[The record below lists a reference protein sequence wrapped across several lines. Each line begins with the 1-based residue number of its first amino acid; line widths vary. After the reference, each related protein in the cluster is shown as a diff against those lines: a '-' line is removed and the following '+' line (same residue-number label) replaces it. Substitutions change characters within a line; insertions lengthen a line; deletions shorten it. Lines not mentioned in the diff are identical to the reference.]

1 MPLQARMNHPKA
13 LQGCSPDSVSKPRFI
28 NVLGMDPSLSN
39 WAFAAARLNTATHE
53 LTLRNIEL
61 ARTSKSSIRKQL
73 VCTDDLNRA
82 KILSDAVFQYAPH
95 AHAIFVE
102 VPTGSQSSRGALGSG
117 VCIGILAAM
126 RTNKIPFFQVTPTEL
141 KLASVGT
148 RTASKEAVIEW
159 AMDQYP
165 DLEWPMTNHRG
176 KISYNKEQAN
186 HMADAIACIHAGI
199 KTDQFQQ
206 LVALSR

>member
-1 MPLQARMNHPKA
+1 M
-13 LQGCSPDSVSKPRFI
+13 I

-39 WAFAAARLNTATHE
+39 WAFAAAQLDPATHE
-53 LTLRNIEL
+53 LHMRELIL

-73 VCTDDLNRA
+73 VCTDDVNRA
-82 KILSDAVFQYAPH
+82 QILSDAVFRYAPY

-102 VPTGSQSSRGALGSG
+102 VPTGSQNSRGALGSG

-126 RTNKIPFFQVTPTEL
+126 RTRKIPFFQVTPHEL
-141 KLASVGT
+141 KMASVGR

-159 AMDQYP
+159 AMDKYP
-165 DLEWPMTNHRG
+165 DLNWPMKTRKG
-176 KISYNKEQAN
+176 ETSYVKDQAN
-186 HMADAIACIHAGI
+186 HMADAIACVHAGI
-199 KTDQFQQ
+199 KTPHFQQ